1 MYVWKYWW
9 GKNDKENNLK
19 SDEDRTQHA
28 REDKS
33 DNKEETISYDENITQ
48 HERERENVKMTRID

>member
-1 MYVWKYWW
+1 M
-9 GKNDKENNLK
+9 GKNDKENNLT